1 MNRLIKS
8 GFLFLLG
15 FVILAWFIYSL
26 NQPVAPS
33 ETYMVDRVM
42 DVVKLIG
49 AVAGL
54 VGGIVELVR
63 R

>member
-1 MNRLIKS
+1 MNRFVKS

-15 FVILAWFIYSL
+15 FVMLAWFLHSVS
-26 NQPVAPS
+26 QPEVPS
-33 ETYMVDRVM
+33 ETYAMDRVM

-49 AVAGL
+49 AVAGFI
-54 VGGIVELVR
+54 GGILELIR